1 LTPKIRRRFYFILV
15 VLAVLLLAL
24 PGLMA
29 KGVSRVMHHPRRFAR
44 RLSASIG
51 ATAASRLSS

>member
-1 LTPKIRRRFYFILV
+1 MRRRFYFILV

-29 KGVSRVMHHPRRFAR
+29 KGVRRVMHHPRRFAR
-44 RLSASIG
+44 RLPASIG

>member
-1 LTPKIRRRFYFILV
+1 MRRRFYFILV

-24 PGLMA
+24 PGLIA
-29 KGVSRVMHHPRRFAR
+29 KGVSRVTHHPRRFAR
-44 RLSASIG
+44 RLSGSIG

>member
-1 LTPKIRRRFYFILV
+1 MKRRFYFTLL

-24 PGLMA
+24 PGLIA
-29 KGVSRVMHHPRRFAR
+29 KGVSRVMHQPRRFAR
-44 RLSASIG
+44 RLPASIG